1 MLRALT
7 WIVAIVAVAVGL
19 TLLARYSTGY
29 ALFVWP
35 PYRIELSLN
44 FLLLLIAAAFVA
56 LYIVVR
62 MVSATARLPAQVRE
76 YRAARRRRKARA
88 TFAGALHEYLSGRY
102 ARAEKAARRAL
113 EMGEHADLAALLAAR
128 AAQGLRAYDRRDDY
142 LARAAAA
149 AGSDEATRL
158 VTEAELFLEQGRAR
172 EALEVL
178 ERLPRRHTAALRLEL
193 AAHQQLGNW
202 DKTLALL
209 AELNRRKAFDP
220 EKAADLRRIALVE
233 HLRSRATDLSALE
246 EAWNRVAAKERT
258 DARIAAAAVRLFM
271 GLGGCTQA
279 HRIIEEALESAWDS
293 DLVALYAECDGGDT
307 LRRIER
313 AESWL
318 KSYPRDAVLLLT
330 LGRLCSAQE
339 LWGKAQ
345 SYLEASIA
353 VEPTYSA
360 HFSLAG
366 LHEKLGDAE
375 AAQRHYRQS
384 LTLALA
390 QLDAASGG
398 QRRIPI

>member
-35 PYRIELSLN
+35 PYRIEVSLT
-44 FLLLLIAAAFVA
+44 FLLLLLAAAFAV
-56 LYIVVR
+56 LYIALR
-62 MVSATARLPAQVRE
+62 MVSATVRLPAQVRE

-88 TFAGALHEYLSGRY
+88 TFASALHEYFSGRY

-113 EMGEHADLAALLAAR
+113 EMSEHADLAALLAAR
-128 AAQGLRAYDRRDDY
+128 AAQGLRAYDRRDDF

-149 AGSDEATRL
+149 GGDEATRL
-158 VTEAELFLEQGRAR
+158 VTEAELFLDQGRAR

-202 DKTLALL
+202 DKVLALL
-209 AELNRRKAFDP
+209 TELNRRKAFDP
-220 EKAADLRRIALVE
+220 EKAVDLRRNALVE

-258 DARIAAAAVRLFM
+258 DPRVAAAAVRLFI

-279 HRIIEEALESAWDS
+279 HRVIEEALESAWDS
-293 DLVALYAECDGGDT
+293 DLVALYAECDGGDR

-366 LHEKLGDAE
+366 LHEKLGDSE
-375 AAQRHYRQS
+375 AAQRHYRES

-398 QRRIPI
+398 NRRVPI